1 MLQVSFIRNNKQK
14 VLSGLYKRNFIKKNL
29 INEILCL
36 DKQKI
41 ETQIQLNNLLK
52 QSNSFSKEIG
62 KLLNK
67 KKDINLLYNKSVVIK
82 HKIKQIKN
90 KLNDITN
97 LLIDKLIQIPNI
109 PSESVKKGHESSDNE
124 IIYQEI
130 DFKYEDIM
138 LPHWELSKKFELLD
152 FELSNKITNTGFPVY
167 MGLCAKLQRSLIQFF
182 LDKNIQAGY
191 FEYCLPYIV
200 NNISVYSTGQLPD
213 KENQM
218 YQIKGDNL
226 YLIPTGEVPLLN
238 CYRNKLLLYNEL
250 PIKATTHTSCF
261 RREAGSYGSNVKGLN
276 RVHQFEKVEIIQI
289 TTYENSYAALDEMVL
304 HIKNILKMLK
314 LPFRILR
321 LCGGKMGFTAEIT
334 YDFEVYAAGQKK
346 WLEVSSVSNCSTFQS
361 SRLKLRYRTKDNNI
375 KLCHTLNGSAL
386 ALPRILAA
394 LLENNQMIK
403 YIKIPDVLIPYTGF
417 NQIKILN

>member
-1 MLQVSFIRNNKQK
+1 MLQVSFIRNNTEK
-14 VLSGLYKRNFIKKNL
+14 VLSGLDKRNFLKKNL

-36 DKQKI
+36 DKKKKK
-41 ETQIQLNNLLK
+41 TQIQLNNLLE
-52 QSNSFSKEIG
+52 QSNNFSKEIG
-62 KLLNK
+62 KNLNK
-67 KKDINLLYNKSVVIK
+67 KKDVNLLYNESVILK
-82 HKIKQIKN
+82 KKIKEIKN

-97 LLIDKLIQIPNI
+97 ILIDKLIQIPNI
-109 PSESVKKGHESSDNE
+109 PSEYVSKSSSE

-138 LPHWELSKKFELLD
+138 LPHWELSKKFEL
-152 FELSNKITNTGFPVY
+152 FELSNKITTTGFPVY
-167 MGLCAKLQRSLIQFF
+167 IGLCAKLQRSLIQFF
-182 LDKNIQAGY
+182 LDKNIQSGY
-191 FEYCLPYIV
+191 FEYYLPYLV
-200 NNISVYSTGQLPD
+200 NSISAYSTGQLPD

-218 YQIKGDNL
+218 YQIKEDNL

-238 CYRNKLLLYNEL
+238 FYRDKIFLYNEL

-289 TTYENSYAALDEMVL
+289 TTYENSYVALDDMVL

-321 LCGGKMGFTAEIT
+321 LCGGQLGFTAEIT

-346 WLEVSSVSNCSTFQS
+346 WLEVSSVSNCNTFQS
-361 SRLKLRYRTKDNNI
+361 YRLKLRYRTKDNNI
-375 KLCHTLNGSAL
+375 KYCHTLNGSAL
-386 ALPRILAA
+386 ALPRILVA

-403 YIKIPDVLIPYTGF
+403 YIKIPEVLIPYTGF
-417 NQIKILN
+417 NQIKLK